1 MNSEYGLKLPLSRW
15 LRMALTGVGLVAMAV
30 AATGCGSSSSE
41 SSDANVTT
49 PSQVA
54 PRIVVANAILGSLVA
69 EIVGADVITVIV
81 PNGKDPHDYE
91 ASAKD
96 VAAIMNADLVIE
108 TGLAYDEGLEKSIDA
123 ARDKGVRVFT
133 ASDHVTLREMDGDH
147 DKDDHDK
154 DSHDKDTHDH
164 DEDDHDKDAHDHD
177 KDDHDHD
184 KDDHDKDH
192 KEDHDHGHDEG
203 DPHFLSDPLTVL
215 QMVPELVKVLES
227 VTQTDLSNEG
237 AALVEALESTHS
249 EVQTVMASLGSTPCV
264 LVTGHESLN
273 YFAARYDCN
282 IVGTIIPSLSST
294 AEATA
299 GNLARLR
306 KDAQAAGVNA
316 VFVDEAT
323 PTNVA
328 NQIASEIGVGVYQ
341 LPSHS
346 IPDDGQYKSYV
357 LSIANVIVQGLLSE

>member
-1 MNSEYGLKLPLSRW
+1 M
-15 LRMALTGVGLVAMAV
+15 AMAV
-30 AATGCGSSSSE
+30 AATGCGSSSSD

-54 PRIVVANAILGSLVA
+54 PRIVVTNAILGSLVA
-69 EIVGADVITVIV
+69 EIVGADAITVIV

-123 ARDKGVRVFT
+123 ARDKGVRVFA

-147 DKDDHDK
+147 DEDDHDE
-154 DSHDKDTHDH
+154 DDH
-164 DEDDHDKDAHDHD
+164 DEDDHDKD
-177 KDDHDHD
+177 
-184 KDDHDKDH
+184 
-192 KEDHDHGHDEG
+192 EHGHDEG

-227 VTQTDLSNEG
+227 VTQTDLSNGG
-237 AALVEALESTHS
+237 ASLVEALESTHS